1 MIAGDEI
8 LSAYQGIL
16 RKRGLFMKIKE
27 GIKDEEKTS
36 ALKGIKGQL
45 VMLTLLPI
53 VIISVVFLIIAGE
66 SI

>member
-1 MIAGDEI
+1 MFAGDEI

-36 ALKGIKGQL
+36 ALKGIKG
-45 VMLTLLPI
+45 
-53 VIISVVFLIIAGE
+53 
-66 SI
+66 